1 MKTKILNKT
10 VDYSLNNMDNYN
22 KQLDCEINDIV
33 EKYILL
39 LNEFLKFILEK
50 IKFKNNNYSK
60 FIIIRGYETITTI
73 FNFILYYTKN
83 LDLTIYHCQKSYYYY
98 FEFIEQISSVEHS
111 FLQLN
116 SRDASTYVYKKTL
129 FELHHDVKKYME
141 PCSGNIKN
149 LMENVDE
156 HTKIF
161 KNIFEFLLQF
171 LNLHVFTFEMPS
183 DETVSNGNDV
193 NKILITQSVKHNSQ
207 TERNCGDAITP
218 NFLSLRSSIKII
230 DKFQFICEKI
240 LSKKLSTSD
249 LKNLYIEFDLIHS
262 DFLNDINVNNCK
274 ESSIHKYIEFYY
286 SEIDIIIFFRLIFS
300 FYSCQS

>member
-1 MKTKILNKT
+1 MKTNILNKT
-10 VDYSLNNMDNYN
+10 VDYSLNNLDNYN
-22 KQLDCEINDIV
+22 KQLDCEMNDIV

-50 IKFKNNNYSK
+50 MKFKNNNYSK

-83 LDLTIYHCQKSYYYY
+83 MDLTIYHCQKSYYYY

-116 SRDASTYVYKKTL
+116 SRDASIYVYKKTL
-129 FELHHDVKKYME
+129 FDLHHDVKKNME

-149 LMENVDE
+149 LIENVDE

-171 LNLHVFTFEMPS
+171 LNLHICRFETPS
-183 DETVSNGNDV
+183 DGDISNNNNDV
-193 NKILITQSVKHNSQ
+193 NNLIIN
-207 TERNCGDAITP
+207 
-218 NFLSLRSSIKII
+218 IKII

-240 LSKKLSTSD
+240 LSKKLTTPD
-249 LKNLYIEFDLIHS
+249 LKKKYIEFDLIHS
-262 DFLNDINVNNCK
+262 NFLNDINLNNCK
-274 ESSIHKYIEFYY
+274 ESSIDKYLEF
-286 SEIDIIIFFRLIFS
+286 ITQKLI
-300 FYSCQS
+300 